1 MARKR
6 LLAKEKKK
14 TGCSS
19 FPDEKIRQRAYLIWE
34 RKGRP
39 ENNELDNWLE
49 AERELKM
56 GRF

>member
-1 MARKR
+1 MARKK

-14 TGCSS
+14 TSYSS
-19 FPDEKIRQRAYLIWE
+19 VSDEKIRQRAYSIWE

-39 ENNELDNWLE
+39 ENNDLDNWLE
-49 AERELKM
+49 AERELRM